1 MMGDVAIAL
10 IEAEHARITSSPGF
24 DQYRATWL
32 TNLLADVRRAQ
43 AEAVIYVAPVEADL
57 RAGIEAG
64 LRAWGRAGGIC
75 VTAKMRGEIA
85 DAIVTAMRST
95 F

>member
-1 MMGDVAIAL
+1 MVDPAIAL
-10 IEAEHARITSSPGF
+10 IEAEHARITSFPGF

-32 TNLLADVRRAQ
+32 TTLIVELRRTK
-43 AEAVIYVAPVEADL
+43 AEAVIHVAPVEADL

-75 VTAKMRGEIA
+75 VTANMRGEIA
-85 DAIVTAMRST
+85 DAIVGEVRKH